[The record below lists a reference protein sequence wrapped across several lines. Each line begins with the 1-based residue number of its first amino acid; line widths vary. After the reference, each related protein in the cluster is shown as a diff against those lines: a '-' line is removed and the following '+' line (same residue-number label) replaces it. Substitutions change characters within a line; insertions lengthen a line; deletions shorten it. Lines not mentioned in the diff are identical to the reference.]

1 MFLAGAISGG
11 GDLWGSLST
20 AVDKLPQRSIFP
32 AIRNIIEKVTDE
44 KVTDIRRL
52 SGMREKPI
60 L

>member
-1 MFLAGAISGG
+1 MFLAGATSGG

-20 AVDKLPQRSIFP
+20 AVDKLPQRSIFL
-32 AIRNIIEKVTDE
+32 IE

>member
-1 MFLAGAISGG
+1 MFLAGATSGG

-32 AIRNIIEKVTDE
+32 AIRNIIEKVTD
-44 KVTDIRRL
+44 IRRL